1 MATRMGKEFRK
12 RIKQDGLAGA
22 AKFVGEKVEDPQTET
37 YRIGK
42 DGEKIKDEKAW
53 VPEK

>member
-1 MATRMGKEFRK
+1 MARRMYKEFKK
-12 RIKQDGLAGA
+12 RIKQNGLAGA
-22 AKFVGEKVEDPQTET
+22 AMFTGEKVEDPQTET